1 MLKFSNSGKT
11 IAELYKENKKLK
23 DRNDE
28 LEFYLF
34 GQIAERG
41 RTKKR
46 GRRTSR

>member
-1 MLKFSNSGKT
+1 MYSLSWVGYTHEALAN
-11 IAELYKENKKLK
+11 ENQRLK

-28 LEFYLF
+28 LEFCLY
-34 GQIAERG
+34 GKTVERG